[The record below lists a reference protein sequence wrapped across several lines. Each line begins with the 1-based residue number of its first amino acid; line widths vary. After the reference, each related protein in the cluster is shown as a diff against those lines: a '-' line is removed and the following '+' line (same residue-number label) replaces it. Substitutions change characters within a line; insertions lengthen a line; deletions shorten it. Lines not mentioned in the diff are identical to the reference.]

1 MTRKEIVKVVS
12 SVFDRVTS
20 TVEDILVAELE
31 VNGPE
36 NYDQWSRKT
45 PSADEI
51 DEVINELKVVSQD
64 IDVICEALVK
74 TRDKSAVQKS

>member
-51 DEVINELKVVSQD
+51 DEVINELKAVSQD
-64 IDVICEALVK
+64 IDVICKALIK
-74 TRDKSAVQKS
+74 TRDKSSGEKP